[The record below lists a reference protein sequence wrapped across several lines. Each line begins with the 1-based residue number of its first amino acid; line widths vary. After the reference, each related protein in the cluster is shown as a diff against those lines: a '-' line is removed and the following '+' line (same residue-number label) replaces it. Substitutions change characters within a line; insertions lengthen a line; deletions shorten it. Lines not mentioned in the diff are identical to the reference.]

1 MQLTHTI
8 RRDQYAEFRYTGD
21 VDFASVIDAFAGVL
35 KHCRTERI
43 RGALLDFSETTST
56 LTALER
62 MDVARMLPGDLA
74 HGIVLAVV
82 VHQSQHLDE
91 RPGQLAAQNRGI
103 RAREFTSIDAAEAW
117 LGAVLRDAPG

>member
-1 MQLTHTI
+1 MQLTGTI
-8 RRDQYAEFRYTGD
+8 QHDLYVEFRYTGD

-35 KHCRTERI
+35 KHCRAQRC
-43 RGALLDFSETTST
+43 RGALLDFSGTTST

-62 MDVARMLPGDLA
+62 MDIARMLPNDLA

-82 VHQSQHLDE
+82 VHQAQHLEE

-103 RAREFTSIDAAEAW
+103 RAREFTSIDAAATW
-117 LGAVLRDAPG
+117 LSAVLRDTPA

>member
-1 MQLTHTI
+1 MQLTGTI
-8 RRDQYAEFRYTGD
+8 QHDLYIEFRYTGD

-35 KHCRTERI
+35 KQCRTQRS

-62 MDVARMLPGDLA
+62 MDIARMLPNDLA
-74 HGIVLAVV
+74 HGVVLAVV
-82 VHQSQHLDE
+82 VHQAQHLAE

-103 RAREFTSIDAAEAW
+103 RAREFTSIDAAAAW
-117 LGAVLRDAPG
+117 LSAVLRDAPA